1 MARVDRQNAWS
12 LRVSAK
18 EFQLKPDSRGRGEI
32 LSLELGRPGT
42 QEAPTLGV
50 WPDDEQE
57 VPDLDVWAGVKK
69 PCSST
74 SLTCNLGQ

>member
-1 MARVDRQNAWS
+1 MTRVDRQNAWS

-32 LSLELGRPGT
+32 LSLEQGRPGT

-50 WPDDEQE
+50 WPGDKQE
-57 VPDLDVWAGVKK
+57 VPDLDVWAGVKSRA
-69 PCSST
+69 PAPA
-74 SLTCNLGQ
+74 

>member
-1 MARVDRQNAWS
+1 MTRVGRQNAWS

-50 WPDDEQE
+50 WPGDEQE
-57 VPDLDVWAGVKK
+57 VPDLDVWAGVKSCA
-69 PCSST
+69 PAPA
-74 SLTCNLGQ
+74 